1 MRLLVRVIIKFL
13 GLVVVM
19 LSCFPSPSVDSF
31 LTPFYQRP
39 LTALKLPT
47 VFSAPA
53 TSGSHA
59 STRPRD
65 WPPAQVVQPQRSAPA
80 SQLRLSQA
88 SSSVNRQER
97 HVGQFVHH
105 QNTVNNGNSSGGVQ
119 VTSTLPQVSSSMG
132 HKRPH
137 TSSAASD
144 IPPSQSSR
152 PPIFQHSP
160 PAYVPPPPKLPPLL
174 SGKIVLPRRIICHS
188 KTVQERM
195 EQLKISWGV
204 QYELARGVLA
214 ERWTWDDITDNVLR
228 QLRGSNAQA
237 ASRVSAVVSGTIGGT
252 STVPPTG
259 SSTTNLKTW

>member
-1 MRLLVRVIIKFL
+1 MRLFVRVVNKFL

-19 LSCFPSPSVDSF
+19 LSCFPSSIGTQIF

-39 LTALKLPT
+39 LAPLKLPAL
-47 VFSAPA
+47 FSAPA

-65 WPPAQVVQPQRSAPA
+65 GPPARILQPQRSASAP
-80 SQLRLSQA
+80 QLGP
-88 SSSVNRQER
+88 SSSSADRQER
-97 HVGQFVHH
+97 HVRQFVHR
-105 QNTVNNGNSSGGVQ
+105 QNTVSGYSTGS
-119 VTSTLPQVSSSMG
+119 VTSTLQEMSSSTG
-132 HKRPH
+132 H

-144 IPPSQSSR
+144 SPPSRASQ
-152 PPIFQHSP
+152 PPILQHSP

-174 SGKIVLPRRIICHS
+174 SGKIALPRRTICHS
-188 KTVQERM
+188 KVVQERM

-214 ERWTWDDITDNVLR
+214 EKWTWDDVTDNVLR
-228 QLRGSNAQA
+228 QLRGTNAQA

-252 STVPPTG
+252 STAPPMEP
-259 SSTTNLKTW
+259 STTSLKLW

>member
-19 LSCFPSPSVDSF
+19 LSCFPSPSVHSF

-65 WPPAQVVQPQRSAPA
+65 WPPAQVVQPQGSAPA
-80 SQLRLSQA
+80 SQLRPSQA

-97 HVGQFVHH
+97 HVGQSVHR
-105 QNTVNNGNSSGGVQ
+105 QNTVNGNSSGGVQ
-119 VTSTLPQVSSSMG
+119 VTSTLPQMSSSTG
-132 HKRPH
+132 HERPH

-144 IPPSQSSR
+144 FPPPQSSQ
-152 PPIFQHSP
+152 PSILQHSP

-188 KTVQERM
+188 KPVQERM

-214 ERWTWDDITDNVLR
+214 EKWTWDDITDNVLR

-252 STVPPTG
+252 STVPTAG
-259 SSTTNLKTW
+259 SSTTNLKIW